1 MEKIVFGTGVLAF
14 WVTKKLSDKGNTVK
28 MINRSGK
35 VNFDLPNNVSVI
47 AGDLSDANF
56 IKKTCKNAD
65 TIYHCAMP
73 PMGTWQ
79 KLLPPITKAIID
91 GLSGSNKKIVY
102 GDNLFMYGDTDG
114 KPLTENLPN
123 NPIGIKG
130 KARAEAATELL
141 NAHKNKRFKVAIG
154 RASDL
159 FGPMVI
165 NAAIGDLF
173 FKAVINGKTANLLG
187 KTDQPHTFTYVKDFA
202 QGLITLGENDSANG
216 EIWHIPNSKTISTAE
231 FVKIIEKELGTKIK
245 TQSAGTFMV
254 KILGIFMPV
263 MRELK
268 ELMYSWNKPYIVKHD
283 KFVKQFGDIHTPVEQ
298 SVKETVGSPYRA
310 VLI

>member
-14 WVTKKLSDKGNTVK
+14 WVAKKLSDKGKTII

-35 VNFDLPNNVSVI
+35 VNFDLPKNVSVQ

-56 IKKTCKNAD
+56 IKKICANAD

-91 GLSGSNKKIVY
+91 GLSGSNKKLVY

-114 KPLTENLPN
+114 KPLTENLSN
-123 NPIGIKG
+123 NAVGIKG
-130 KARAEAATELL
+130 KTRAEAASELL
-141 NAHKNKRFKVAIG
+141 NAHKNNRFKVSIG

-159 FGPMVI
+159 FGPMAL
-165 NAAIGDLF
+165 NTAIGDLF
-173 FKAVINGKTANLLG
+173 FKAALSGKTANLLG
-187 KTDQPHTFTYVKDFA
+187 KTELPHSFTYVKDFA

-216 EIWHIPNSKTISTAE
+216 EIWHIPNSKTISTSA
-231 FVKIIEKELGTKIK
+231 FVKLIEKELGKKIK
-245 TQSAGTFMV
+245 TQYAGTLMV
-254 KILGIFMPV
+254 KILGIFMPI

-283 KFVKQFGDIHTPVEQ
+283 KFIKQFGNIHTPIEQ
-298 SVKETVGSPYRA
+298 SVKETVQWFKSNQR
-310 VLI
+310 